1 MSSGRRVAFPLR
13 PLDVSALSGLAGFP
27 ATRRG
32 GRGGPVKARPAT
44 LTPTIPVGG
53 AFKAVMA
60 AGLAHLL
67 ANERGLLEGRDPEY
81 LHQTRVALRR
91 LRSALEVFS
100 PPLPERVTAAPARE
114 LKQLASRLGP
124 ARDWDVFLGET
135 LQPVEAQFGAHR
147 GLKAFAARCRR
158 LRRGAGAK
166 ARGAAHLP
174 RYRQLALSLSTWL
187 ASEDWHARLN
197 SGART
202 AMEGPVGDH
211 ARAVLEARYSQVR
224 KRGRGLDNQSAAELH
239 RLRIA
244 IKKFRYATD
253 FFAGLYRG
261 TAVGVTLRRLARLQ
275 DILGEMNDAATAPD
289 LVARGF
295 RRTRGGDVLEARGI
309 LLGWSRSRM
318 AGLKRELGDAW
329 REFLAAGRFW

>member
-1 MSSGRRVAFPLR
+1 M
-13 PLDVSALSGLAGFP
+13 
-27 ATRRG
+27 
-32 GRGGPVKARPAT
+32 
-44 LTPTIPVGG
+44 PVGG

-81 LHQTRVALRR
+81 LHQARVALRR

-114 LKQLASRLGP
+114 LKWLASRLGP

-147 GLKAFAARCRR
+147 GIKAFAARCRR

-166 ARGAAHLP
+166 ARGAARLP
-174 RYRQLALSLSTWL
+174 RYRQLTLSLSTWL
-187 ASEDWHARLN
+187 ASEGWLAPLN

-211 ARAVLEARYSQVR
+211 ARAVLEARYGRVR
-224 KRGRGLDNQSAAELH
+224 KRGRGLDDQSAAELH

-253 FFAGLYRG
+253 FLAGLYRG

-295 RRTRGGDVLEARGI
+295 QRTRGGDVLEARGI

-318 AGLKRELGDAW
+318 ARLKRELGDAW
-329 REFLAAGRFW
+329 RDFRAAGRFW

>member
-1 MSSGRRVAFPLR
+1 M
-13 PLDVSALSGLAGFP
+13 LSGLAGFP

-44 LTPTIPVGG
+44 LTPTMPVGG

-67 ANERGLLEGRDPEY
+67 ANERGLLQGRDPEY

-114 LKQLASRLGP
+114 LKRLASRLGP

-147 GLKAFAARCRR
+147 GLKAFAARCRT